1 MGSISFNAFSADV
14 PPSNLENDL
23 RILPNMISMRKYGLF
38 GFAKILPRMI
48 YDEMT
53 DI

>member
-1 MGSISFNAFSADV
+1 
-14 PPSNLENDL
+14 
-23 RILPNMISMRKYGLF
+23 MRKYGLF

>member
-1 MGSISFNAFSADV
+1 V
-14 PPSNLENDL
+14 
-23 RILPNMISMRKYGLF
+23 RKYGLF
-38 GFAKILPRMI
+38 GFAKILPRLF